1 MGHILLLSA
10 EGHGSHGFTKS
21 RLEAFR
27 HALRHHEVSELSVS
41 TASDDFQ
48 NPFHSDFKT
57 RLEKAVSGAHAV
69 VTCGPFHPLLALPQH
84 RNSFQFGWICPQTPW
99 RILFTMAGRPAQ
111 QATIT
116 AHAMAKLASKCHGP
130 GDHFGLISPE
140 LVVLSRPAFW
150 QTAGPPSPR
159 ACHPNAQPL
168 EPQLPPPQR
177 QPKVQ

>member
-69 VTCGPFHPLLALPQH
+69 VTCGPFHPLLALPQA
-84 RNSFQFGWICPQTPW
+84 PE
-99 RILFTMAGRPAQ
+99 
-111 QATIT
+111 T
-116 AHAMAKLASKCHGP
+116 ASVWVDLPSDPLADVHSQ
-130 GDHFGLISPE
+130 
-140 LVVLSRPAFW
+140 W
-150 QTAGPPSPR
+150 
-159 ACHPNAQPL
+159 L
-168 EPQLPPPQR
+168 EDPHSER
-177 QPKVQ
+177 Q